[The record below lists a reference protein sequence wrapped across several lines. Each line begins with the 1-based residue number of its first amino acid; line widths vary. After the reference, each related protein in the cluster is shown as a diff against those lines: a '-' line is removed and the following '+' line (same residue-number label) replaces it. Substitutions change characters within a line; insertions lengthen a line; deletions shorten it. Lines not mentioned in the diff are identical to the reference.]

1 MLREAQK
8 LAPSCC
14 GAVKNVLESQ
24 CNALNDPCGF
34 GLGDAGYLSI
44 V

>member
-8 LAPSCC
+8 LALSCC
-14 GAVKNVLESQ
+14 GAVKNVLESS
-24 CNALNDPCGF
+24 CNAMNNPSRF
-34 GLGDAGYLSI
+34 VLGDAGYLSI